1 MINRN
6 DMVNEQMEQEIHARV
21 SGIRR
26 ELEEAALERW
36 GRAPEIIAVSK
47 TVEAP
52 RVNLLRQSGIAR
64 LGENRVQ
71 EIMEKLPYL
80 DASFRIDLIGRLQNN
95 KVKYIIDKVG
105 MIQSLDRMSL
115 AQEIDRRAQQ
125 HQLRMPV
132 LIQVN
137 IGDEPQKGGV
147 PVQETIAFARMA
159 AALPGLEIRGLMA
172 VMPDLDDDMQLRP
185 YFVRMRSL
193 FDALREENIAGTRI
207 EELSMGMSGDY
218 LLAAQEGATHVRIGS
233 AIFGTRAYAAPAG
246 QDGDN
251 LKGDINS

>member
-1 MINRN
+1 M
-6 DMVNEQMEQEIHARV
+6 QKEIMARV
-21 SGIRR
+21 AAIRK
-26 ELEEAALERW
+26 ELETAAFEGW

-47 TVEAP
+47 TVEAEY
-52 RVNLLRQSGIAR
+52 VNMAKAAGIVR

-71 EIMEKLPYL
+71 EIMAKLPYL
-80 DASFRIDLIGRLQNN
+80 DASFQIDLIGRLQNN

-125 HQLRMPV
+125 HGLRMPV
-132 LIQVN
+132 LVQVN

-147 PVQETIAFARMA
+147 SVEETLSFARMA
-159 AALPGLEIRGLMA
+159 AQLPGLEIRGLMA
-172 VMPDLDDDMQLRP
+172 VMPDLDDDTQLRP
-185 YFVRMRSL
+185 YFTRMRSL
-193 FDALREENIAGTRI
+193 FDALREENIAGTCI

-233 AIFGTRAYAAPAG
+233 AIFGARA
-246 QDGDN
+246 
-251 LKGDINS
+251 

>member
-1 MINRN
+1 
-6 DMVNEQMEQEIHARV
+6 MEQEILARV
-21 SGIRR
+21 NAIRR
-26 ELEEAALERW
+26 ELEAAAAERW

-47 TVEAP
+47 TVDAP
-52 RVNLLRQSGIAR
+52 RVNMAKGAGIAR

-80 DASFRIDLIGRLQNN
+80 DASFQIDLIGRLQKN

-125 HQLRMPV
+125 HGLRMPV

-137 IGDEPQKGGV
+137 IGNEPQKGGV
-147 PVQETIAFARMA
+147 AVEETLSFAREA
-159 AALPGLEIRGLMA
+159 AQLPGLQIRGLMA
-172 VMPDLDDDMQLRP
+172 VMPDLDDDAQLRP
-185 YFVRMRSL
+185 YFTRMRSL
-193 FDALREENIAGTRI
+193 FDALREENIAGTSI

-233 AIFGTRAYAAPAG
+233 AIFGSRDYSATAEREEVTTQGGY
-246 QDGDN
+246 
-251 LKGDINS
+251 

>member
-1 MINRN
+1 MDQKMI
-6 DMVNEQMEQEIHARV
+6 ARV
-21 SGIRR
+21 DAIRA
-26 ELEEAALERW
+26 ELESAALERW

-47 TVEAP
+47 TVDAP
-52 RVNLLRQSGIAR
+52 RVNLLKGSGILR

-80 DASFRIDLIGRLQNN
+80 DASFQIDLIGRLQNN

-125 HQLRMPV
+125 HGLRMPV
-132 LIQVN
+132 LVQVN

-147 PVQETIAFARMA
+147 SVQETLAFARQA

-172 VMPDLDDDMQLRP
+172 VMPDLDDDVQLRP
-185 YFVRMRSL
+185 YFTRMRSL
-193 FDALREENIAGTRI
+193 FDALKEENIAGTRI

-233 AIFGTRAYAAPAG
+233 AIFGSRVASMPAET
-246 QDGDN
+246 DGVTTQ
-251 LKGDINS
+251 GGY

>member
-1 MINRN
+1 
-6 DMVNEQMEQEIHARV
+6 MEKEMRTRV
-21 SGIRR
+21 ATIRR
-26 ELEEAALERW
+26 ELEAAAVERW

-47 TVEAP
+47 TVDAP
-52 RVNLLRQSGIAR
+52 RVNMVKEAGITR

-80 DASFRIDLIGRLQNN
+80 DASFQIDLIGRLQNN

-125 HQLRMPV
+125 HGLRMPV
-132 LIQVN
+132 LVQVN
-137 IGDEPQKGGV
+137 IGAEPQKGGV
-147 PVQETIAFARMA
+147 PVEDTFSFARQA
-159 AALPGLEIRGLMA
+159 ATLPGLEIRGLMA
-172 VMPDLDDDMQLRP
+172 VMPDLDDDTQLRP
-185 YFVRMRSL
+185 YFTRMRSL
-193 FDALREENIAGTRI
+193 FDALREESIAGTRI

-233 AIFGTRAYAAPAG
+233 AIFGLRDYGAPAESKEVTTQG
-246 QDGDN
+246 GY
-251 LKGDINS
+251 